1 MGDRTPLALE
11 TIQSQIKQ
19 LTEIRS
25 NCHDDA
31 NLVAS
36 DENYLLREYVLL
48 LELCNVEA
56 ENAKLYNEVG
66 TFTEANLE
74 DSIRL
79 QININVLNSSM
90 EFIKSH
96 LHLLLF
102 SKLSK
107 QFDNL
112 TSFIA
117 ETVFKGIDKK
127 RPDHQ
132 PEYEAMPPLC
142 FLPVIMLQEME
153 ILCLETADVLFIG
166 LNPCGEKEW
175 RQRVYGAAVHNLLE
189 TGNYRPPGCLKPAA
203 LNSEHLNSAQ
213 ALELIAERGQK
224 GGDLLKLL
232 ENWLRMNWITNLQR
246 LPVFIRFINA
256 GSSPNQT
263 LMKKQQNDGLYTY
276 KILLCKK
283 FGLVKGD
290 IAESLVSGRKLHW
303 RSYRLCGFGAN
314 LCSKNSPANL
324 SRKFEHA
331 VHTGPEFSRD
341 FLVQLWVAN
350 GKTKTTREKRKKKSV
365 DHAIKHETVLYN
377 KGLHGSSVTRNGHYD
392 HIQGATQSIE
402 YASPEEALIAP
413 LLSRSNLIITRD
425 IEWAN
430 LTLGFEQENR
440 YAIVDV
446 SNPQVPA
453 GFIREES
460 NVIARQLLRK
470 RRPFVAT
477 ITDAYG
483 NELFK
488 VRRPFWWITS
498 SIYAEVGGKEIGV
511 VHRRWHLWK
520 RIYDLYLGNEQF
532 AVVDNWGF
540 WFWTFTLKG
549 INGEVLAEI
558 NRDWRGFGFEVFTDA
573 GQYVIRFGSA
583 SGMPVELSKKVE
595 EFDVARP
602 LTLLE
607 RAVTVALAV
616 SLDNDYFSR
625 HGGWGVPF
633 FVAAE

>member
-1 MGDRTPLALE
+1 MVVKSCDNVDEAVASQEIDQSSHEISQTLLCDLIDALVKAE
-11 TIQSQIKQ
+11 FEIDPKKKVEMDENQKKNIHLQEGVVNKEGGAIPEMVEQPISQIRPTLMCDLIVQDLFQQENIKEGDDNKGVANSELVQ
-19 LTEIRS
+19 PSQEISPMFNPTHTSVHSITRPVHQAFKPS
-25 NCHDDA
+25 RGFAICFRVPTGDWR
-31 NLVAS
+31 VATDRRVS
-36 DENYLLREYVLL
+36 
-48 LELCNVEA
+48 
-56 ENAKLYNEVG
+56 G
-66 TFTEANLE
+66 
-74 DSIRL
+74 S
-79 QININVLNSSM
+79 
-90 EFIKSH
+90 
-96 LHLLLF
+96 
-102 SKLSK
+102 
-107 QFDNL
+107 
-112 TSFIA
+112 
-117 ETVFKGIDKK
+117 
-127 RPDHQ
+127 
-132 PEYEAMPPLC
+132 
-142 FLPVIMLQEME
+142 
-153 ILCLETADVLFIG
+153 
-166 LNPCGEKEW
+166 
-175 RQRVYGAAVHNLLE
+175 QRV
-189 TGNYRPPGCLKPAA
+189 
-203 LNSEHLNSAQ
+203 S
-213 ALELIAERGQK
+213 
-224 GGDLLKLL
+224 
-232 ENWLRMNWITNLQR
+232 R
-246 LPVFIRFINA
+246 LPVFIRSLNT
-256 GSSPNQT
+256 GSSPNHTQ
-263 LMKKQQNDGLYTY
+263 MKKQQNDGLYTY

-283 FGLVKGD
+283 FGLVKGV
-290 IAESLVSGRKLHW
+290 IAESLVSERKLHW

-324 SRKFEHA
+324 YRKFERV

-341 FLVQLWVAN
+341 FLVQLWVA
-350 GKTKTTREKRKKKSV
+350 
-365 DHAIKHETVLYN
+365 D
-377 KGLHGSSVTRNGHYD
+377 GLHGSSVTRNGHYD
-392 HIQGATQSIE
+392 HRQGATQSLE

-532 AVVDNWGF
+532 AVVDNWDF

-558 NRDWRGFGFEVFTDA
+558 NRDWRGFGFKVFTDA

-625 HGGWGVPF
+625 HGGWGEPF